1 MSDNHNDGNNFIS
14 RAIDGAEYYGNSVH
28 TGSFEE
34 ISDQRSTI
42 ESEAT
47 DQIDETDKTDSLEY
61 ENDLDIN
68 PEKLPEILIQAGELD
83 RICDEAEHA
92 LSMQPNVYQRGNLIC
107 FCQKIP
113 ETNDLAIKPLSKPAL
128 LRRLSLSALWLRF
141 NEKDGEEKVCD
152 PPDRINSSVFD
163 AQHYPHLKPLAGIAR
178 QPYLRPD
185 DSLVTEAGYDEQTK
199 LLATF
204 EPERFPAPENVTKE
218 DALGALNKLKT
229 LIAEFSFVSEFDRA
243 AALCAILTA
252 AVRPSLPVAPMFH
265 VKAPQVSSGKSY
277 LCSVIA
283 AFTGDAIPPASSFPT
298 TEEEAQKFLLA
309 TFLESPAC
317 LIFDNMTTDIYPYRA
332 LCSALTEPYLSGRIL
347 GVSKT
352 ATVGTATLVL
362 SSGNNVSPIKD
373 MTRRCVPIHLDPKME
388 IPAQKQYVKDPLKLV
403 RARRGEFVS
412 AALTI
417 ILGWIQAGR
426 PMTEVKSL
434 ASYDRW
440 SHLTRQPLLWLGMED
455 PATRLF
461 SQLEHDPDREY
472 LGQLL
477 NTWYANFGST
487 PKMVRDVVHHA
498 NGYILGSQDSA
509 RGDLKEALL
518 EQFDEKGDINRKRLG
533 WWLSRK
539 QGQVVA
545 GLRFEET
552 KGSFSSAKW
561 AVRKAS
567 EG

>member
-1 MSDNHNDGNNFIS
+1 MSNFEINSQKLGSAFYHND
-14 RAIDGAEYYGNSVH
+14 
-28 TGSFEE
+28 
-34 ISDQRSTI
+34 
-42 ESEAT
+42 SEALNQT
-47 DQIDETDKTDSLEY
+47 DETDKTDSWRY
-61 ENDLDIN
+61 ENEPEIN
-68 PEKLPEILIQAGELD
+68 AEKLPEILVRAGELD

-163 AQHYPHLKPLAGIAR
+163 AQHYPHLKPLGGIAR

-204 EPERFPAPENVTKE
+204 EPERFPVPENVTKE
-218 DALGALNKLKT
+218 DALGALDKIKT
-229 LIAEFSFVSEFDRA
+229 LIAEFSFVSECDRA
-243 AALCAILTA
+243 AALSAILTA
-252 AVRPSLPVAPMFH
+252 TVRPSLPVAPMFH

-283 AFTGDAIPPASSFPT
+283 AFTGDATPPAAAFPT

-388 IPAQKQYVKDPLKLV
+388 IPAQKQYAKDPLKLV
-403 RARRGEFVS
+403 RARRGEFVA

-417 ILGWIQAGR
+417 ILGWIQASR

-461 SQLEHDPDREY
+461 TQLEHDPDREY

-477 NTWYANFGST
+477 ATWYENFSSV
-487 PKMVRDVVHHA
+487 PKMVRDVVQHA
-498 NGYILGSQDSA
+498 KDYWDNSQDSA

-518 EQFDEKGDINRKRLG
+518 EQFEEKGDINRKRLG
-533 WWLSRK
+533 RWLSRK
-539 QGQVVA
+539 EGQVVA
-545 GLRFEET
+545 GLRFERT
-552 KGSFSSAKW
+552 SGSFSSEKW